1 MSSSQSEPKLYNIY
15 FFGDTKS
22 SERLFENLPEK
33 KDLTK
38 ELEIHGE
45 KINLNIIEHPDI
57 SIVSNEDKKANGILL
72 FYNVTDVDS
81 FNKLKETIEKII
93 DMNKYEMPLI
103 VVGNNPNNQE
113 RKVNE
118 EEAKTFLDKYGIKY
132 HEIKDEENIKN
143 IFNDLGEQVL
153 YQDIVEKNEKEN
165 KSENNNINEENKILN
180 DKQII
185 EDMDKDK
192 FFEEEKEIENIYGDE
207 IKSEN
212 DKLFEDKVLMDIFDF
227 NKL

>member
-1 MSSSQSEPKLYNIY
+1 MSSSQSESKLYNIY
-15 FFGDTKS
+15 FFGDIKS
-22 SERLFENLPEK
+22 SEKLFENLPEK

-118 EEAKTFLDKYGIKY
+118 EEAKTFLEKYGIKY
-132 HEIKDEENIKN
+132 PRM
-143 IFNDLGEQVL
+143 L
-153 YQDIVEKNEKEN
+153 
-165 KSENNNINEENKILN
+165 KI
-180 DKQII
+180 
-185 EDMDKDK
+185 
-192 FFEEEKEIENIYGDE
+192 
-207 IKSEN
+207 
-212 DKLFEDKVLMDIFDF
+212 
-227 NKL
+227 